1 MKKDYYEVLGVSK
14 NATDDEIKSAFRKL
28 AKKYHPDV
36 SKEENAAEKFKEAQ
50 EAYAVLSDKQKR
62 SQYDQFGH
70 SAFNN
75 NAGGAGGFSG
85 GFDFSDFNFDDI
97 LSEVFGGGFSSFGF
111 GGFGNK
117 KSKTRAR
124 KGDDLVY
131 RMNVTF
137 EEAAFGT
144 NKDITIDVTENCK
157 SCDGVGGHGVKT
169 CPVCNGAGVVVEQ
182 TRTILGVINSKT
194 TCSTCSGTGKV
205 YETICDECRG
215 KGKVRK
221 RKTISVKVPAGIDTG
236 EQIRLSGKG
245 EAGYNGGDNGD
256 LYIEFNVESH
266 PLYKREDNNIIIEM
280 PVTITD
286 LILGCKK
293 EVKTLY
299 GLIDVKIPAG
309 SQAGDILKIKG
320 KGIESVHTGRMGDLF
335 IVLNLVLPSKL
346 TREQRELL
354 ERLDETDLENSDEF
368 KRFNR
373 LNK

>member
-50 EAYAVLSDKQKR
+50 EAYAVLSDKEKR
-62 SQYDQFGH
+62 RQYDQFGH

-97 LSEVFGGGFSSFGF
+97 LNEVFGGGFSSFGF

-117 KSKTRAR
+117 KSKSRAR

-137 EEAAFGT
+137 EQAAFGT

-157 SCDGVGGHGVKT
+157 NCDGVGGHGVKT

-194 TCSTCSGTGKV
+194 TCSNCSGTGKV

-245 EAGYNGGDNGD
+245 EAGYNGGENGD
-256 LYIEFNVESH
+256 LYIEFNVETH

-299 GLIDVKIPAG
+299 GLIDVKIPSG

>member
-1 MKKDYYEVLGVSK
+1 MKRDYYEVLGVSK

-62 SQYDQFGH
+62 QQYDQFGH
-70 SAFNN
+70 NAFNN
-75 NAGGAGGFSG
+75 TGGTGGFQG

-97 LSEVFGGGFSSFGF
+97 LNEVFGGGFSSFGF

-117 KSKTRAR
+117 KSKTKAR

-131 RMNVTF
+131 RMNLTF

-144 NKDITIDVTENCK
+144 NKDITIDVTENCP

-169 CPVCNGAGVVVEQ
+169 CSVCNGTGVLVEQ
-182 TRTILGVINSKT
+182 TRTILGVINSRT
-194 TCSTCSGTGKV
+194 TCSNCGGTGKV

-215 KGKVRK
+215 KGKIRK

-245 EAGYNGGDNGD
+245 EAGHNGGENGD

-266 PLYKREDNNIIIEM
+266 PLYKREDNNIIIDM
-280 PVTITD
+280 PVTVTD

-293 EVKTLY
+293 QVKTLY
-299 GLIDVKIPAG
+299 GYIDVKIPAG
-309 SQAGDILKIKG
+309 SQAGDILKVKG

-335 IVLNLVLPSKL
+335 IVLNLILPNKL
-346 TREQRELL
+346 TREQKELL
-354 ERLDETDLENSDEF
+354 DRLSETDLENSEEF
-368 KRFNR
+368 KRFNK
-373 LNK
+373 LNR